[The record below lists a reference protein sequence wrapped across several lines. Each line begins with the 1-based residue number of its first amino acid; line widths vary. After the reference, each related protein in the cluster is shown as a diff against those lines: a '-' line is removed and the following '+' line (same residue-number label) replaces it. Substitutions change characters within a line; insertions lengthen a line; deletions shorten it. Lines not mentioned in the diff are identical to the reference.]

1 MGRKVSPVYIRRFS
15 APPDVIYWHPRTP
28 EHGDCVVAALS
39 LATGVTYE
47 SALAACVRVQSDVLR
62 KGMSWPETKKA
73 AKLLGYSCITKRTGS
88 FELDDSTGLL
98 HVYVPGSRAASSH
111 AVYLW
116 EGRVIEPM
124 YARTQLWLDCSAFL
138 THYKY
143 SAGSL
148 MIVTA
153 MEGV

>member
-1 MGRKVSPVYIRRFS
+1 MVTAWSPRCLLLRALHMNPHSPLVCGCN
-15 APPDVIYWHPRTP
+15 RT
-28 EHGDCVVAALS
+28 C
-39 LATGVTYE
+39 YE
-47 SALAACVRVQSDVLR
+47 R
-62 KGMSWPETKKA
+62 GMSWPETKKA